1 MNNINMEILD
11 RVLNIQQRH
20 GTAHQLLSILA
31 NQYFYG
37 EPDGRGNKLIFANNY
52 KDMDELI
59 NAILEYSNA
68 TRDSLNELYCIAE
81 TNVKGD

>member
-1 MNNINMEILD
+1 MEILD
-11 RVLNIQQRH
+11 QISNIQQRH

-31 NQYFYG
+31 NKYFYD
-37 EPDGRGNKLIFANNY
+37 EPDERDNKLIFANNY

-59 NAILEYSNA
+59 NAILEYGN
-68 TRDSLNELYCIAE
+68 TVRDGLNELYCIAD